1 MGGGGGAPASDIDAV
16 LAQSSSG
23 ASGFRGLFANR
34 KTLAIATFASLGG
47 VLYGYNQVRR
57 RPSDTIAYTNRVY
70 SDRSRS

>member
-1 MGGGGGAPASDIDAV
+1 MGGGGGAPTSDIDAV

-47 VLYGYNQVRR
+47 VLYGYNQV
-57 RPSDTIAYTNRVY
+57 
-70 SDRSRS
+70 